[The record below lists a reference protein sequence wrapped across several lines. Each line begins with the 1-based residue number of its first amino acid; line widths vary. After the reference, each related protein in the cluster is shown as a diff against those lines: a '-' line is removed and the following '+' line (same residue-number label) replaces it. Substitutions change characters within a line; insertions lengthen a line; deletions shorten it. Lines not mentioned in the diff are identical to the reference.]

1 MTTPVSPLR
10 LLAAGLAGVAVT
22 LIVNALAVVWLGAA
36 VFATNAFYDGC
47 ALFLTLAIPSLLGGL
62 VLGWLAREWGL
73 QTAAG
78 TFLLFC
84 LVGLAWRPFWRIP
97 LVSPQSVHSGL
108 MHYFLY
114 SPLVALAFGALG
126 AWLASQFATGR
137 FSLADRDPVTP
148 SPLED

>member
-1 MTTPVSPLR
+1 MTQASLLR

-22 LIVNALAVVWLGAA
+22 LVANSLSVIWLGAT

-47 ALFLTLAIPSLLGGL
+47 ALFLTLAIPSLLGGA
-62 VLGWLAREWGL
+62 VLGGLARGWGL

-78 TFLLFC
+78 TFLIFC
-84 LVGLAWRPFWRIP
+84 LVGLVWRPFWRIP

-114 SPLVALAFGALG
+114 NPLVALTFGALG
-126 AWLASQFATGR
+126 AWVASQFATGR
-137 FSLADRDPVTP
+137 FSLADREPILP
-148 SPLED
+148 SQLED